1 MLFRACVSFSLAI
14 IEYEFEGNTRKEV
27 INFIL
32 ENGGVKPGYAQQ
44 IYRRFTQN
52 SMSDKDFI
60 SLLGPVLGFADKKQ
74 SPGCQAADLFLM
86 GVIRQERKEHG
97 LQPSDIE
104 RSSLAD
110 PTKPIDMND
119 IPTFRIP
126 ITKIIL
132 KGLRENLFIE
142 EALRREWAQQLLVA
156 SRLRLR

>member
-1 MLFRACVSFSLAI
+1 
-14 IEYEFEGNTRKEV
+14 
-27 INFIL
+27 
-32 ENGGVKPGYAQQ
+32 
-44 IYRRFTQN
+44 
-52 SMSDKDFI
+52 
-60 SLLGPVLGFADKKQ
+60 VLGFADKKQ